1 MLAAM
6 GDRYFHPRH
15 PNLELLLRRCPDF
28 GYAGIGH
35 NGGPPLDMSFRGW
48 AWRKAVQKAWT
59 PPPREVALRR
69 MARAEKLGLGYRDY
83 TAALLDTGC
92 HLSAALLPLH
102 YLLAGGGTWAG
113 LQANPLVAGHVERFG
128 GRLLLLADEAAF
140 GPLDRNARRLLA
152 DRIAT
157 LGIAAD
163 LLVLPFRLEETDR
176 QRAARLRRLLA
187 ARSIQRHEIFMLG
200 GNAADLALARET
212 NLGSFVP
219 LARWFAGA

>member
-1 MLAAM
+1 M

-15 PNLELLLRRCPDF
+15 PNLELLLRRSPDF
-28 GYAGIGH
+28 GHAGIGH

-48 AWRKAVQKAWT
+48 AWRKTMQKAWET
-59 PPPREVALRR
+59 PPREIALRR
-69 MARAEKLGLGYRDY
+69 VARAGKLGLGYREY

-92 HLSAALLPLH
+92 HLSTALLPLH
-102 YLLAGGGTWAG
+102 YLLAGAG
-113 LQANPLVAGHVERFG
+113 LQVNPHVAAHVGRFG

-140 GPLDRNARRLLA
+140 GPLDRAARGALAARLGA
-152 DRIAT
+152 

-163 LLVLPFRLEETDR
+163 LIVLPFRSEEDDHR
-176 QRAARLRRLLA
+176 RGLRLRRLLVA
-187 ARSIQRHEIFMLG
+187 KGVLRHEVFLLG
-200 GNAADLALARET
+200 GNAADLALAREC